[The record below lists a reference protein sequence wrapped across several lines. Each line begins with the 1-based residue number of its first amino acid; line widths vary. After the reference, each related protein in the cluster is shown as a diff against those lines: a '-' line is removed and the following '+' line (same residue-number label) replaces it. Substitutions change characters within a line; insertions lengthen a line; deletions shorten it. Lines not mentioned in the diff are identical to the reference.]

1 MLKEQRRVFLQQI
14 KTSKDSIVDS
24 PAYAVVF
31 LIHTLAHGEELPSN
45 YYEDETSF
53 PEFCRYFLMLDLSA
67 LLQTPLVHK
76 WFLWLEK
83 SDAHN
88 HFLTCVPCFADS
100 PLYVMLR
107 ELVEIDSFNG
117 TEHGP
122 AASSVSVLSGIFRA
136 IQKAEDPSDS
146 EITQVYLLVS
156 VRDVLFAY
164 HFVFK
169 H

>member
-1 MLKEQRRVFLQQI
+1 
-14 KTSKDSIVDS
+14 
-24 PAYAVVF
+24 
-31 LIHTLAHGEELPSN
+31 
-45 YYEDETSF
+45 
-53 PEFCRYFLMLDLSA
+53 
-67 LLQTPLVHK
+67 
-76 WFLWLEK
+76 
-83 SDAHN
+83 
-88 HFLTCVPCFADS
+88 
-100 PLYVMLR
+100 MLR

-146 EITQVYLLVS
+146 EITQVCLLVS

-164 HFVFK
+164 HFGFK

>member
-1 MLKEQRRVFLQQI
+1 MLVSTALRVFLC
-14 KTSKDSIVDS
+14 S
-24 PAYAVVF
+24 
-31 LIHTLAHGEELPSN
+31 
-45 YYEDETSF
+45 
-53 PEFCRYFLMLDLSA
+53 
-67 LLQTPLVHK
+67 
-76 WFLWLEK
+76 
-83 SDAHN
+83 
-88 HFLTCVPCFADS
+88 DS
-100 PLYVMLR
+100 PLCVMLR

-117 TEHGP
+117 TEHDP

-146 EITQVYLLVS
+146 EITQVCLLVS